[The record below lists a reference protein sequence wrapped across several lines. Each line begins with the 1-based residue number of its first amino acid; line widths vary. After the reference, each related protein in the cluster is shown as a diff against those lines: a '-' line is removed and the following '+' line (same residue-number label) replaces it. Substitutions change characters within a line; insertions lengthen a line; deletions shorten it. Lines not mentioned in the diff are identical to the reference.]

1 MGLILRRIELEGNK
15 RSLPCPVLKRLGK
28 EGRVS
33 GFLFVLR
40 TVFLGRI
47 NNGTAA
53 VIPVIAAGNVTP
65 FRVTFTYFS
74 RVYSFN
80 SIIFDGA
87 SPYALIPSLFF
98 NGNQMVFEFFIK
110 AFRQGFI
117 VDE

>member
-80 SIIFDGA
+80 SIIFHGA

-117 VDE
+117 VYE